1 MPITP
6 KITLLAVIL
15 LSGVSLLID
24 LPKIP
29 LKFSYENFKIDTEI
43 GGYSLNL
50 FGGRFVRDLQIKQG
64 LDIKGG
70 VRVTLN
76 ADMSQVETANQTASL
91 ESARAIIERRINSL
105 GVSEPSILTLKSKD
119 YSRIVVE
126 LPGVTDPQQAINEL
140 SQVAFLEFRQLKEGI
155 DTPTTIDDF
164 EPAGLS
170 GKDLKR

>member
-105 GVSEPSILTLKSKD
+105 GVSEPS
-119 YSRIVVE
+119 
-126 LPGVTDPQQAINEL
+126 
-140 SQVAFLEFRQLKEGI
+140 
-155 DTPTTIDDF
+155 
-164 EPAGLS
+164 
-170 GKDLKR
+170 